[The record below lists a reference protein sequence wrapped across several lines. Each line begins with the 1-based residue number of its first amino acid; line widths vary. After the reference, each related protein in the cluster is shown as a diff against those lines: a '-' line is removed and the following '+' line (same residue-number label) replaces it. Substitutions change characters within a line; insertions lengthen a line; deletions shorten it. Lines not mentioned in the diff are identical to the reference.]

1 MKKPL
6 SEKEKMLASELYT
19 ASDPELVRERIRV
32 RRDLKR
38 LNNMVYGDDPD
49 YETVLRRILPNC
61 IPDVQVQP
69 PFYCDYGYNIRCGEN
84 TFFNFDCVVLDV
96 APVTIGKNGFFA
108 PKVQL
113 YTAGHPLDHKMRGD
127 MLEYGKPITIGD
139 DCWLGGGVIV
149 CPGVT
154 IGDRVVVAAGSVVAK
169 DIPSDSLAAGNPAR
183 VIRSLKKEN

>member
-1 MKKPL
+1 
-6 SEKEKMLASELYT
+6 
-19 ASDPELVRERIRV
+19 
-32 RRDLKR
+32 
-38 LNNMVYGDDPD
+38 
-49 YETVLRRILPNC
+49 
-61 IPDVQVQP
+61 
-69 PFYCDYGYNIRCGEN
+69 
-84 TFFNFDCVVLDV
+84 
-96 APVTIGKNGFFA
+96 
-108 PKVQL
+108 
-113 YTAGHPLDHKMRGD
+113 MRGD

>member
-1 MKKPL
+1 MK
-6 SEKEKMLASELYT
+6 
-19 ASDPELVRERIRV
+19 IRYW
-32 RRDLKR
+32 RATC
-38 LNNMVYGDDPD
+38 GS
-49 YETVLRRILPNC
+49 VL
-61 IPDVQVQP
+61 
-69 PFYCDYGYNIRCGEN
+69 
-84 TFFNFDCVVLDV
+84 
-96 APVTIGKNGFFA
+96 

>member
-1 MKKPL
+1 MTRPL

-19 ASDPELVRERIRV
+19 ASDPELSRERIRV
-32 RRDLKR
+32 RRDLKL
-38 LNNMVYGDDPD
+38 LNEMVYGEDPD

-61 IPDVQVQP
+61 SPDVQVQP
-69 PFYCDYGYNIRCGEN
+69 PFYCDYGYNIHCGEN

-113 YTAGHPLDHKMRGD
+113 YTAGHPLDYKTRGA

-154 IGDRVVVAAGSVVAK
+154 IGDRVVVAAGSVVVK

-183 VIRSLKKEN
+183 VIRSLKEKE